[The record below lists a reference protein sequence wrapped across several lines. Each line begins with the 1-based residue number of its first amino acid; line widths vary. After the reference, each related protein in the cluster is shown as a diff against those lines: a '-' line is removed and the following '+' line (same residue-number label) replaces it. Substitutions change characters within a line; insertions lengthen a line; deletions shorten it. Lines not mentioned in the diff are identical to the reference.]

1 MSPGGASIRA
11 QPLTASSPPRHRGM
25 REEVVVEGGIRDWL
39 AGLSRRELVLLVA
52 LGLVGVGG
60 AGLWY
65 VRSLPAPVAVRTAA
79 RSPEASPTPA
89 MLFVHVAGWVHRPGV
104 YELGE
109 GDRVIDAIE
118 RAGGPR
124 RGAETSVLNLAALLT
139 DGQQVLVPGP
149 APPATTGTTPGSTD
163 GSTSVP
169 TLVNVNSASAEEL
182 ETLPGIG
189 EVLAQAIISYREEHG
204 PFAAV
209 DELEEVSGIGP
220 ATLEEIRDLVTV

>member
-1 MSPGGASIRA
+1 M
-11 QPLTASSPPRHRGM
+11 
-25 REEVVVEGGIRDWL
+25 EGGIRDWL
-39 AGLSRRELVLLVA
+39 AGLSRRELVLLIV
-52 LGLVGVGG
+52 LGLVGLGG

-65 VRSLPAPVAVRTAA
+65 VRSLPAPVAVRSAP
-79 RSPEASPTPA
+79 RPEASPTPTV
-89 MLFVHVAGWVHRPGV
+89 LLVHVAGWVRRPGV
-104 YELGE
+104 YELHE

-124 RGAETSVLNLAALLT
+124 RGAQTSALNLAAVLT

-149 APPATTGTTPGSTD
+149 APPGGEAAPGPGSTPA
-163 GSTSVP
+163 S
-169 TLVNVNSASAEEL
+169 TLVNVNSAAAEEL

-204 PFAAV
+204 PFTSV